1 MSAVAFAT
9 GDLHFPVSNTKPV
22 LARSID
28 AALASILE
36 GERDGICR
44 RWLPFATLATAP
56 SSRIDLSQVE
66 QAWLKNHVN
75 IRLGAEPFDPPF
87 TMVRDNGKFEGLAA
101 DYLKLIAARTGWN
114 VELQTSVTIP
124 ESPVTLDRN
133 THEPEKVKV
142 HDCLDAELG
151 KAIPYGV
158 YDISENQGWVSV
170 GIDHDTAR
178 LATEA
183 IARGWK
189 KMGSKR
195 YGHARELLITVEGGG
210 SNGSRCRLWKVA
222 LQELA
227 TKHLSTQGSNP
238 HHPISLQLDSRFY
251 HRCTDAYQLLVQ
263 ASLWVNQEANACRLS
278 QSAQGPP
285 QEAINGDLGRSQ
297 DTPQSLRARLPR
309 QPGWAY
315 PNRLFATLRTRP
327 QSSRVS
333 VGLAQATRTGQLL
346 PQQPE
351 RFANDRTQQA
361 QECAKAT
368 HDHRSL
374 LGTSESMVMS

>member
-1 MSAVAFAT
+1 MAFAT
-9 GDLHFPVSNTKPV
+9 GDLHFAVSNTKPV
-22 LARSID
+22 PARSIP
-28 AALASILE
+28 E

-87 TMVRDNGKFEGLAA
+87 TTVRDNGKFEGLAA

-178 LATEA
+178 LAAEA
-183 IARGWK
+183 IARGLK
-189 KMGSKR
+189 KMGSQR
-195 YGHARELLITVEGGG
+195 YGDARELLITVEGGG

-238 HHPISLQLDSRFY
+238 HHPISLQLDSRLY

-263 ASLWVNQEANACRLS
+263 ASLWVNQEARACRLS

-285 QEAINGDLGRSQ
+285 QEALDGDLGRTQ

-333 VGLAQATRTGQLL
+333 VGLAQATRTGQIL
-346 PQQPE
+346 PKNLSELQMTA
-351 RFANDRTQQA
+351 RNKLKSA
-361 QECAKAT
+361 QKRPTIIAACWAQT
-368 HDHRSL
+368 SL
-374 LGTSESMVMS
+374 W